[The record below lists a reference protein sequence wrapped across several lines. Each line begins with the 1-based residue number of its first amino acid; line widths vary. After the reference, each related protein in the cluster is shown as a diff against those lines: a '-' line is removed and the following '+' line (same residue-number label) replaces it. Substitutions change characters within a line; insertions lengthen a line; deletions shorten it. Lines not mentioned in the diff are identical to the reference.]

1 MRSGTLVEVPART
14 SADGE
19 RASISNADRVSIV
32 HLKANACV
40 GSKSSKLTEEDG
52 ESFWKVYTWYTCS

>member
-32 HLKANACV
+32 AL
-40 GSKSSKLTEEDG
+40 
-52 ESFWKVYTWYTCS
+52 ESECTCGFKVFQTYRGR